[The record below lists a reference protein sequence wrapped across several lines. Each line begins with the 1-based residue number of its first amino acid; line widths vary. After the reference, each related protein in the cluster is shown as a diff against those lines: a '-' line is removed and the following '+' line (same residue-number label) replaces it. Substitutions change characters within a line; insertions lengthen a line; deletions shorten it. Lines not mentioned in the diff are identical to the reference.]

1 MTDITIPREAEEEVA
16 FELWAQDYAHI
27 DPEYRRQIW
36 DRSYDHWWQFL
47 PDADVVIATDDPELS
62 NVQLGRETYINR
74 ARAACL
80 AMLKA
85 WPGMEWKLY
94 WRSLDEIILPLPT
107 ENTNDQA

>member
-74 ARAACL
+74 AHAACL

-85 WPGMEWKLY
+85 WPGV
-94 WRSLDEIILPLPT
+94 EIETAFVEEDYLILPLRK
-107 ENTNDQA
+107 EN

>member
-74 ARAACL
+74 AHAACL

-85 WPGMEWKLY
+85 WPGAFPHTFRGPLEGYGYVL
-94 WRSLDEIILPLPT
+94 LLPT
-107 ENTNDQA
+107 EKLE